1 MSATH
6 VIDAVEG
13 ITPAAVAV
21 CRKAHAQAVPL
32 IALTHN
38 TGQDAA
44 ATTLDGVHHAATA
57 AAVRNSAGV
66 EGVVYLTQGHAP
78 AAMRAHTA
86 AEEKTERVPAAGRGS
101 TTPTRVAPTSQRAKH
116 VRLENST
123 PTPAPT
129 QLAHARAVPRART
142 CWPLA
147 PPAAITAPI
156 VLWVS
161 TAPVPEQASA
171 APHVLQGRTPTHW
184 APHSARPVP
193 QARMPP
199 PPV

>member
-1 MSATH
+1 MQLHLEHVLPKSANPPNTCPPPIMSATH

-38 TGQDAA
+38 TGQGAA
-44 ATTLDGVHHAATA
+44 ATTLDGALHAATA
-57 AAVRNSAGV
+57 ASVRNSADV
-66 EGVVYLTQGHAP
+66 REVVCPTQGHAP
-78 AAMRAHTA
+78 AATQAHTA
-86 AEEKTERVPAAGRGS
+86 VDGRTGHAPVAARGS

-129 QLAHARAVPRART
+129 QLAHARAVPQERT
-142 CWPLA
+142 C
-147 PPAAITAPI
+147 
-156 VLWVS
+156 
-161 TAPVPEQASA
+161 
-171 APHVLQGRTPTHW
+171 
-184 APHSARPVP
+184 
-193 QARMPP
+193 
-199 PPV
+199 